1 MSMMKVSRVQI
12 VARGL
17 TNRCPNCGARTL
29 FKAGTFF
36 QVNKQCS
43 ACDFVIERENDE
55 GFYLGSAS
63 LNFGMTITLYLVP
76 IMLLAYY
83 KVIGTTLAIVL
94 AGIGAFGFPVL
105 FYRSSRSWWLM
116 NYYILFPHHLPAN
129 GGKGRMGEDD
139 NV

>member
-1 MSMMKVSRVQI
+1 MKVTRVQI
-12 VARGL
+12 VARGF
-17 TNRCPNCGARTL
+17 TNRCTNCGARTL
-29 FKAGTFF
+29 FKEGSFF

-43 ACDFVIERENDE
+43 ACGFVIERNNDE

-63 LNFGMTITLYLVP
+63 LNFGMTIMLYLLPV
-76 IMLLAYY
+76 MLLAFY

-94 AGIGAFGFPVL
+94 AGIGALGFPIL

-129 GGKGRMGEDD
+129 GGKGRAGEDD